1 MILKAMAQDLIPIAI
16 LTVDNGTTT
25 FKFQIV
31 DLSVSCILVIMWLTL
46 QLLVTLQLD
55 SLKTSMVG
63 VRQERLRS
71 WWQMSRIQ

>member
-1 MILKAMAQDLIPIAI
+1 MILKAMVQDLTPIAI

-63 VRQERLRS
+63 VHQERLRL